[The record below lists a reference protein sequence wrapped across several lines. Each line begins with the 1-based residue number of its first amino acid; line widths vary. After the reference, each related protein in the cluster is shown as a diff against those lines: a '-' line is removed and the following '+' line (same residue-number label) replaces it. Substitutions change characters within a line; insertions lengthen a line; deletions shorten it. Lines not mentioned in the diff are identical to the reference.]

1 MKDRRRLSALSFV
14 FAALTLPACQTQQI
28 EAPNVLVIGGP
39 SGPDRADVMVQI
51 APADATYE
59 AEQARYQS
67 RSEQPEYHVLID
79 GHYVS
84 EPTTNGLWAV
94 TIEEGG
100 GLDLSYVAAG
110 PHEFTIMDSNNEPT
124 FNGESNVPGSGSLRF
139 FLYGPLD
146 ALQGVFVPIPVG
158 PPAGDD
164 HMTVVNLLRSG
175 QTIEVVSCT
184 DASTCTAISPA
195 LALGDVFDADVPAVP
210 SHPCPA
216 SLGPDNCDTLTA
228 DGVGV
233 GYRLVPSATLPNPPM
248 NALKQSFY
256 SPTGSPLNYLAAPV
270 YMSDQGQ
277 VQLALD

>member
-1 MKDRRRLSALSFV
+1 MKDRRRLSPLSFV
-14 FAALTLPACQTQQI
+14 LAALALPACQTQQI

-39 SGPDRADVMVQI
+39 SGPDRADVLVQI

-59 AEQARYQS
+59 AEQARWQS
-67 RSEQPEYHVLID
+67 RVEPPSYHVLID
-79 GHYVS
+79 GKYVS
-84 EPTTNGLWAV
+84 EPTTAGLWAV

-100 GLDLSYVAAG
+100 GLDLAYVAAG
-110 PHEFTIMDSNNEPT
+110 THEFTIMDSNNEPT
-124 FNGESNVPGSGSLRF
+124 FNGQGDVPGTGSLRF
-139 FLYGPLD
+139 FLYGALD
-146 ALQGVFVPIPVG
+146 APQGLFVPLPSAA
-158 PPAGDD
+158 PAGDD
-164 HMTVVNLLRSG
+164 HITVANLMQSG

-233 GYRLVPSATLPNPPM
+233 GYRLVPSATLPSAPV
-248 NALKQSFY
+248 NAIEQSFY
-256 SPTGSPLNYLAAPV
+256 SPSGGASNYLAAPI

-277 VQLALD
+277 MQLALD